1 VKEVRCSNC
10 NKKLAE
16 ADYTRLAIKC
26 PRCGQLNNL
35 KAVEPPQR
43 TPGAPQEKNDGSDP

>member
-1 VKEVRCSNC
+1 MIEVRCSKC

-16 ADYTRLAIKC
+16 ADFSRLAIKC

-35 KAVEPPQR
+35 KAIEPPR
-43 TPGAPQEKNDGSDP
+43 CAPSARKESPDGSDP